1 MIVREIENV
10 SSIHIGISLSYEQ
23 RETSRFLVDGRYWG

>member
-10 SSIHIGISLSYEQ
+10 SSIPVGISLSYNQ
-23 RETSRFLVDGRYWG
+23 HETSRFLVDGRYWG